1 MHEHKTIISHKKQR
15 ELLIKQNK
23 QQSNEGTMKFT
34 DLGYEVFTAVKI
46 YFVVL
51 WHYCSE
57 DGNGMFFQNMLTA
70 WEMTW
75 YQFQQTTIVIV
86 SRLLVNNHVYYNINI
101 SIQKLSS
108 ITYRS
113 VCLLCTVLMP
123 QEEVPLIV
131 EWQHLKL
138 TPFCLPLYSPS
149 TSETVS
155 CSPNYVL
162 LVTVTMWLPL
172 PIFISTEWLDY
183 WVSLGRYST
192 R

>member
-1 MHEHKTIISHKKQR
+1 MIISHKKQR

-108 ITYRS
+108 IT
-113 VCLLCTVLMP
+113 
-123 QEEVPLIV
+123 
-131 EWQHLKL
+131 
-138 TPFCLPLYSPS
+138 
-149 TSETVS
+149 
-155 CSPNYVL
+155 
-162 LVTVTMWLPL
+162 
-172 PIFISTEWLDY
+172 
-183 WVSLGRYST
+183 
-192 R
+192 